1 MKKVLIFLGVVVL
14 LFIGTAYLT
23 NKQNENKTSGN
34 NPYGDKK
41 LAPETI
47 AQLDDPNYQNI
58 VTLENLEKKL
68 ANHGDLTVY
77 FYSPTCPHC
86 QKVTPILMPLAKEMD
101 VDILQLNVLEYDSAW
116 DVYKIDGTPTL
127 IHFENGVETARIVG
141 ERNKEQLQ
149 EWLKKNALE
158 KSAE

>member
-23 NKQNENKTSGN
+23 NKQNEEKASGK
-34 NPYGDKK
+34 NPYGDKQ
-41 LAPETI
+41 LYPETI

-58 VTLENLEKKL
+58 ITLDNLEKKL
-68 ANHGDLTVY
+68 ANQEDLTVY

-86 QKVTPILMPLAKEMD
+86 KKVTPILMPLAKKLG

-116 DVYKIDGTPTL
+116 DEFAIEGTPTL
-127 IHFENGVETARIVG
+127 VRFENGKETARIVG
-141 ERNKEQLQ
+141 EQDKGRFQ
-149 EWLKKNALE
+149 EWLEENAKE
-158 KSAE
+158 